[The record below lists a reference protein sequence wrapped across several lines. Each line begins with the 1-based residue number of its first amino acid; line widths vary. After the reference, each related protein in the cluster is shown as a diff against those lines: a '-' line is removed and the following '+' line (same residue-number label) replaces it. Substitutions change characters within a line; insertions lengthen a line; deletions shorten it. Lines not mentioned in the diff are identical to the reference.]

1 MATAAPELF
10 TQRIRR
16 VALGDI
22 LHRSARRFGERAA
35 LIDGEH
41 RLSYRELN
49 EASNRFAHHLLGLGL
64 LSGDRVG
71 MLCANS
77 AQMVIAIFGI
87 HKAGLTWVP
96 VNNTLAPDSIGY
108 ILEHA
113 EVRRMI
119 MDVGFFAKPELQ
131 SLLRAKGIE
140 PLLTVVPG
148 DSPPVGVPTLAEAIT
163 SGPATAP
170 DVAIAGDQL
179 AFIMYTSGTT
189 GKQKGVMHSHESA
202 SAALLSNAVEWGC
215 IAGADTWSG
224 VLPLFHIGQYSILM
238 TAMVT
243 GGTVVLL
250 RGFDPGVVLDA
261 IEQHK
266 ITITVGLPMMYGA
279 MLAHPSRPARNLS
292 SLRLCLYAMAPMS
305 KSMLLKLLDEFCPNF
320 SLPSGQTEVFTAAT
334 IFETH
339 QQRQRFGGYW
349 GVATMA
355 NEVAVM
361 DEDGRLLGPGGVGE
375 IVFRGP
381 NVMLGYYKDPE
392 ATANV
397 QRFGWHHTG
406 DLGTWDNDGQLL
418 FLDRLKDMIK
428 SGGEN
433 VPSIKVEEV
442 LLRHPAVL
450 NVAVVGLP
458 HDRWGEAITA
468 FVTVKPGAQAATHEL
483 ISHCKSNLGSFEVP
497 KDIIFLGA
505 LPMTSTGK
513 IQKFELRRA
522 HLEHYQTG

>member
-305 KSMLLKLLDEFCPNF
+305 KSMLLKL
-320 SLPSGQTEVFTAAT
+320 
-334 IFETH
+334 H
-339 QQRQRFGGYW
+339 
-349 GVATMA
+349 
-355 NEVAVM
+355 
-361 DEDGRLLGPGGVGE
+361 EDGRLLGPGGVGE